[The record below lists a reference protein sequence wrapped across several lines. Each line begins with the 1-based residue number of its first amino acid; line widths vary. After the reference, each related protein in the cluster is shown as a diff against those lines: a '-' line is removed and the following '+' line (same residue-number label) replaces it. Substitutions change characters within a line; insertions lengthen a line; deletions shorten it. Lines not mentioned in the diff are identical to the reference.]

1 MVFRMSEYIL
11 VNTSGPRVIPRADL
25 STHTLQVIDYAHHEA
40 HAGSSYLVIY
50 SALAGDTEVIEVRV
64 QTPDSAKWAHML
76 MSVDSS
82 LAATAEIIEGTTKT
96 HVADNAL
103 VGLNRDRNSTNT
115 SGLTICHTPA
125 GAADTGTPIITQYIG
140 AATVAG
146 KGNSGGN
153 AGGREELILDQNN
166 DYLIRVTSRADANAL
181 TITLD
186 WYEHTN
192 KV

>member
-1 MVFRMSEYIL
+1 MSEYIL
-11 VNTSGPRVIPRADL
+11 LKSSGPSIYPRADL
-25 STHTLQVIDYAHHEA
+25 VTHTMQVIDYAHHET
-40 HAGSSYLVIY
+40 HAGSAYLVIY
-50 SALAGDTEVIEVRV
+50 SVLAGDTDVIEVRI
-64 QTPDSAKWAHML
+64 QTPNSTKWAHML

-96 HVADNAL
+96 HVGGNAL
-103 VGLNRDRNSTNT
+103 VGLNRNRNSTNT

-125 GAADTGTPIITQYIG
+125 GAADTGTPIITQYLG

-166 DYLIRVTSRADANAL
+166 DYLIRVTSRADANAM